1 MEMILSQEPLQGLS
15 LKNNKQ
21 TKLLA
26 LTHLFNWYL
35 LHLQYCQGLF
45 SNLRYI
51 AEQISQWPNLKFTEL
66 WNGRA
71 QLLKCPH

>member
-26 LTHLFNWYL
+26 LNHLFN
-35 LHLQYCQGLF
+35 
-45 SNLRYI
+45 
-51 AEQISQWPNLKFTEL
+51 
-66 WNGRA
+66 
-71 QLLKCPH
+71 